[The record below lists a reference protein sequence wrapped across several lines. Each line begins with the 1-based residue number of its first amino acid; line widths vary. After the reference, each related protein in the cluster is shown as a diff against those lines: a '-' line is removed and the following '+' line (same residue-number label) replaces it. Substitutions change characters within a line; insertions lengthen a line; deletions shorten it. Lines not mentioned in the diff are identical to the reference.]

1 MNTPNKH
8 MPQEE
13 RKVCKSAKGGLHM
26 GPNGMCKIS
35 MFDKEEKF
43 LMQSFEK
50 ALRKEKILENN
61 ESIKWLMKEAS
72 LNDTIGEMENV
83 INLGP

>member
-1 MNTPNKH
+1 M
-8 MPQEE
+8 
-13 RKVCKSAKGGLHM
+13 SLH
-26 GPNGMCKIS
+26 GVCKIS
-35 MFDKEEKF
+35 TLDKEEKF